1 MNFKYI
7 RRNALV
13 TQRLRRRQLHWGL
26 TILIAFSLLYIDPIV
41 AILFYL
47 ASMAVTPQYHRLKA
61 GAIGELRALGIKKQC
76 MGSLS
81 ELPDDYCVYSNVIIP
96 AGNTTCE
103 IDILV
108 VGPTGIFIVEVKH
121 MVGRIIGQA
130 HEKTWLQSRR
140 PNSRTFKNPLKQVKR
155 QVYWLKQLLN
165 ESNIQSWIHPIVVFT
180 HPYSELDVISNS
192 IPVLPLN
199 ELSVEI
205 DIYEPPYPQNMPG
218 LPNILIRDIQS
229 TMCKPP
235 QNLLRRKT
243 LVAQFTGKHDWMVNY
258 KPRIVRRHLN
268 HDCSN
273 PTRKIA
279 EIMDSTTDD
288 PDSVKVIERS

>member
-76 MGSLS
+76 TGALS
-81 ELPDDYCVYSNVIIP
+81 ELPDDYCVYNNVIIP

-108 VGPTGIFIVEVKH
+108 IGPNGIFIVEVKH
-121 MVGRIIGQA
+121 MTGRIIGQA
-130 HEKTWLQSRR
+130 DDKTWLQARR
-140 PNSRTFKNPLKQVKR
+140 PNSRTFKSPIKQVNR

-165 ESNIQSWIHPIVVFT
+165 ESNIQSWIQPIVVFT
-180 HPYSELDVISNS
+180 HPYFELDVISNR
-192 IPVLPLN
+192 IPVLPLS

-205 DIYEPPYPQNMPG
+205 LIYEPPYPQSMPG
-218 LPNILIRDIQS
+218 LPNILIRDILIAMRNPS
-229 TMCKPP
+229 GKLSFLKMFAADC
-235 QNLLRRKT
+235 
-243 LVAQFTGKHDWMVNY
+243 TGKHEWMVDY
-258 KPRIVRRHLN
+258 IPPRIVRYFGQ
-268 HDCSN
+268 DCIN
-273 PTRKIA
+273 PEQKIA
-279 EIMDSTTDD
+279 DIMCTQTQDTDR
-288 PDSVKVIERS
+288 KVSG